1 MWLLAFLAL
10 PIIEIALFIVVGG
23 WIGLWPTLGLVVLA
37 AVSGAAV
44 MRRQGLQTLRRLQA
58 EVDAGGD
65 PAASLVDGA
74 LVLVAGALLVLPGFF
89 TDAVALILLVPAAR
103 AALIRGAAKRALRP
117 GGFVHVRRA
126 RHGGG
131 PAHGGGAPRRS
142 ETIEGEYE
150 VLDDVPPSQ
159 RGASGWTRPQS

>member
-37 AVSGAAV
+37 AISGAAV

-131 PAHGGGAPRRS
+131 APRRS